1 MAGLGNPLTQ
11 QGNLNRVLTH
21 IVITDFP
28 GLNVSASYMSK
39 SMATV
44 TFDGPFVD
52 QIPTATG
59 IVNSPMP
66 YVMGTIE
73 VNLLRSQP
81 LAAAWLTQT
90 QVGSILGSVTA
101 YPDSTAFPSVLLL
114 NCSIVD
120 LSPGAFDGADPTV
133 KVTIKGVYEANDSL
147 WTGIT
152 V

>member
-21 IVITDFP
+21 IVVTDFP

-39 SMATV
+39 TLATV

-52 QIPTATG
+52 QIGTATG

-66 YVMGTIE
+66 YVMGTIM
-73 VNLLRSQP
+73 VNLLRSQA
-81 LAAAWLTQT
+81 LAGAWLTMTQT
-90 QVGSILGSVTA
+90 GSILGSVTV
-101 YPDSTAFPSVLLL
+101 YPDSTIFPSILLL
-114 NCSIVD
+114 NCSVVD
-120 LSPGAFDGADPTV
+120 LDPGAYDGTDPTV
-133 KVTIKGVYEANDSL
+133 KVTIKGVYETNLSL
-147 WTGIT
+147 WTGDT